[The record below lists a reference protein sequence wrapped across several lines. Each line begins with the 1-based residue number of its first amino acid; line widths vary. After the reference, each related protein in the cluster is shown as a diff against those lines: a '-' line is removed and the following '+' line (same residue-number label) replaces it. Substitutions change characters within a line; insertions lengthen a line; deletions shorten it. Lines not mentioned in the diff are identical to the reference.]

1 MEKLKL
7 YKTGDI
13 GSWTNEG
20 ILHLFGRE
28 DNQIKLNGYRID
40 LGEIEQCL
48 SKQNGVS
55 GNAVLLKDKQLHA
68 FIVFENENNQNQIE
82 QCKSGLQEHL
92 PHYMVPRKF
101 HVLQNL
107 PLTQNGKI
115 DRKALEYII
124 PQQNKKS

>member
-1 MEKLKL
+1 MENLKL

-48 SKQNGVS
+48 SKQNGVL
-55 GNAVLLKDKQLHA
+55 GNAVLLKNKQLHA
-68 FIVFENENNQNQIE
+68 FLVFEGEIKNNQNLIE
-82 QCKSGLQEHL
+82 QCKTELKKNI
-92 PHYMVPRKF
+92 PHYMIPRKF
-101 HVLQNL
+101 HILQKL

-115 DRKALEYII
+115 DRKALQEII
-124 PQQNKKS
+124 PQKNN